1 MPRPA
6 GRHRSAAGSAS
17 GPAFSPRP
25 GREMAAPPGPGP
37 GPESE
42 SESESGPKP
51 GPGPEPEPGSGSGPE
66 PEPGPA
72 GAARRDPRVRCCS
85 RRGLGAV
92 LELCAP
98 FVRALAQGQPGEA
111 AAEADALWN
120 FETAVRENV
129 TINGQPWEEASDDSG
144 LQSDSNIKILEDQFD
159 ELIVET
165 AIRRKQWP
173 KKILVHAIQAMK
185 AEQEVLKLYQPVVK
199 PADIRPQPSQ
209 DAYIADLKQAT
220 EAASKQISE
229 AMQSIPALTE
239 KAEGFSQA
247 LTLQPTL
254 ELCKLRQEVFSGC
267 KAKEENN
274 VQNLVPPG
282 EVTPT
287 GTVSSKNPYVLLKR
301 RKAAASSER
310 RRYPLR
316 RRKITL
322 SA

>member
-1 MPRPA
+1 
-6 GRHRSAAGSAS
+6 
-17 GPAFSPRP
+17 
-25 GREMAAPPGPGP
+25 
-37 GPESE
+37 
-42 SESESGPKP
+42 
-51 GPGPEPEPGSGSGPE
+51 
-66 PEPGPA
+66 
-72 GAARRDPRVRCCS
+72 
-85 RRGLGAV
+85 
-92 LELCAP
+92 
-98 FVRALAQGQPGEA
+98 ALQ
-111 AAEADALWN
+111 N

-129 TINGQPWEEASDDSG
+129 TINGQPWEEASDDSR
-144 LQSDSNIKILEDQFD
+144 LQSESNIKILEDQFD

-165 AIRRKQWP
+165 ATRRKQWP
-173 KKILVHAIQAMK
+173 KKILVHAIQTMK
-185 AEQEVLKLYQPVVK
+185 AEQEMLVSNLRLSENLCIKKSIIQY
-199 PADIRPQPSQ
+199 
-209 DAYIADLKQAT
+209 AYIADLKQAT

-229 AMQSIPALTE
+229 AMQSIPALIE

-267 KAKEENN
+267 KVKEENN

-301 RKAAASSER
+301 RKAADSPER

>member
-6 GRHRSAAGSAS
+6 GRHRAAAGSAS

-25 GREMAAPPGPGP
+25 GREMEAP
-37 GPESE
+37 
-42 SESESGPKP
+42 
-51 GPGPEPEPGSGSGPE
+51 PEPEPAGAGPGE
-66 PEPGPA
+66 AGAGPA
-72 GAARRDPRVRCCS
+72 DAARRDPRVRCCS

-98 FVRALAQGQPGEA
+98 FVRALAQGQPGGA
-111 AAEADALWN
+111 AAEADVLWN

-129 TINGQPWEEASDDSG
+129 TINGQPWEEASDDSR
-144 LQSDSNIKILEDQFD
+144 LLSDSNIKILEDEFD

-165 AIRRKQWP
+165 ATRRKRWP
-173 KKILVHAIQAMK
+173 KKILVHAIQTMK
-185 AEQEVLKLYQPVVK
+185 AEQEMLKLYQPVVK

-209 DAYIADLKQAT
+209 DAYIADLKQVT
-220 EAASKQISE
+220 EVASKQISE
-229 AMQSIPALTE
+229 AMQSIPALIE

-247 LTLQPTL
+247 LTLQPAL
-254 ELCKLRQEVFSGC
+254 ELCKLRQEVFSGF
-267 KAKEENN
+267 KVKEEND
-274 VQNLVPPG
+274 VQSSVPPG

-287 GTVSSKNPYVLLKR
+287 GTVRSKNPYVLLKR
-301 RKAAASSER
+301 RKAADSPER

>member
-1 MPRPA
+1 MPRRA
-6 GRHRSAAGSAS
+6 GRHPAAAGSAS

-25 GREMAAPPGPGP
+25 RREMAAPPAPGP
-37 GPESE
+37 GQ
-42 SESESGPKP
+42 GQ
-51 GPGPEPEPGSGSGPE
+51 
-66 PEPGPA
+66 A
-72 GAARRDPRVRCCS
+72 DGALRDPRVRCCS

-98 FVRALAQGQPGEA
+98 LVRALAQGQPGGA

-120 FETAVRENV
+120 LETAVRENV
-129 TINGQPWEEASDDSG
+129 TINGQAWEEASEEIQ

-159 ELIVET
+159 ELIVGAAT
-165 AIRRKQWP
+165 RRKQWP
-173 KKILVHAIQAMK
+173 KKILVHAIETMK
-185 AEQEVLKLYQPVVK
+185 AEQEMLKLYQPVVK
-199 PADIRPQPSQ
+199 PAEIRPQPSQ
-209 DAYIADLKQAT
+209 DAYIADLKQAA
-220 EAASKQISE
+220 EVAAKQISE
-229 AMQSIPALTE
+229 AMQSIPALIE

-274 VQNLVPPG
+274 VQKLVPPG

-301 RKAAASSER
+301 RRAADSPER

-322 SA
+322 ST